1 MSVSF
6 KCFARARELANTNLI
21 QLVIPSHSK
30 NTTTNSTST
39 SLYQMLQQLV
49 QQYPGFDMAFFE
61 RCRFALNHKYIA
73 NVDAH
78 TVCDGD
84 VYTIV
89 PPISGG

>member
-21 QLVIPSHSK
+21 QLVIPSVDR
-30 NTTTNSTST
+30 T